1 MFGIQIA
8 SIEFQVL
15 RQKREVLWSSHCK
28 AIIPH
33 NTTPLQVH
41 SIRVLGLKTTFGCP
55 LSHSK
60 SIKSRKNKTSYDS
73 RHGWGKDQWCHL
85 KQSELT
91 VHVDNQIICKN
102 TMNQNESNESELG
115 HEKIDII
122 ILIHLGIQSCEYTHV
137 YIYTVHCNSSNPL
150 TTKFSPKKINAVS
163 TSNQFFGLK
172 WH

>member
-15 RQKREVLWSSHCK
+15 RQKKEVLWSSHCK

-91 VHVDNQIICKN
+91 VDNQIVCRN
-102 TMNQNESNESELG
+102 TMNQNVWNESELRR
-115 HEKIDII
+115 EKIDII
-122 ILIHLGIQSCEYTHV
+122 ILMHLGIQSREYTRVHL
-137 YIYTVHCNSSNPL
+137 HCNSSNPL
-150 TTKFSPKKINAVS
+150 STKFSQKKCCFYFKSVFWA
-163 TSNQFFGLK
+163 
-172 WH
+172 

>member
-91 VHVDNQIICKN
+91 VDNQIVCRN
-102 TMNQNESNESELG
+102 TMNQNVCNESELRR
-115 HEKIDII
+115 EKIDII
-122 ILIHLGIQSCEYTHV
+122 IVMHLGIQSREHTHV
-137 YIYTVHCNSSNPL
+137 HLHCTL
-150 TTKFSPKKINAVS
+150 
-163 TSNQFFGLK
+163 QLL
-172 WH
+172 

>member
-15 RQKREVLWSSHCK
+15 RQKKEVLWSSHCK
-28 AIIPH
+28 AIIPL

-73 RHGWGKDQWCHL
+73 RHGRGKDQWCHL

-102 TMNQNESNESELG
+102 TMNQNESNESELQCRSW
-115 HEKIDII
+115 KNWQ
-122 ILIHLGIQSCEYTHV
+122 L
-137 YIYTVHCNSSNPL
+137 
-150 TTKFSPKKINAVS
+150 F
-163 TSNQFFGLK
+163 
-172 WH
+172 

>member
-73 RHGWGKDQWCHL
+73 RHGWGKDQWRHL

-91 VHVDNQIICKN
+91 VDNQIVCRN
-102 TMNQNESNESELG
+102 TMNQNVCNESELRR
-115 HEKIDII
+115 EKIDII
-122 ILIHLGIQSCEYTHV
+122 ILMHLGIQSREYTFTL
-137 YIYTVHCNSSNPL
+137 YTATPL
-150 TTKFSPKKINAVS
+150 TLWAPNFHKKNAVS